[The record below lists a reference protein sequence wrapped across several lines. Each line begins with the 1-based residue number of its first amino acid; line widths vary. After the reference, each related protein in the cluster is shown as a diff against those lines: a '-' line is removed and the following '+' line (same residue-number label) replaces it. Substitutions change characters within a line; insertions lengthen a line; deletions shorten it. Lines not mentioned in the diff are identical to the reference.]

1 MARHEFFI
9 NALDIGTSQV
19 RAVIARCHP
28 EHGIH
33 LLGAGA
39 RPSEGVRKSV
49 IVNSAA
55 LAPVIRGAI
64 EEAERQARQEVTA
77 VHINIGGAHVHG
89 MTASAV
95 LNIIDGDDT
104 ITQRHLKELVD
115 KARSNGAEKGRECV
129 HAIPQEYCL
138 DGHSGIANPLGKKA
152 ARIEAPVHLI
162 SADTTMIENHG
173 RAVNDAGFMVQDIC
187 FSVIA
192 AGHAVL
198 TDQEKKDGVLLMD
211 VGGGS
216 TSYAVYHN
224 YSIYYANVFAVGGDH
239 ISNDLALGLNIPF
252 TEAEETKCSYARL
265 LRMND
270 TAPNAQRIKVVG
282 IDGKARMVLRQDVEM
297 IIDSRVEEMLQFVRD
312 DLDQRQCR
320 PRMGRGIVCTGGC
333 THLHRFLERAEKVF
347 NMPVRIGIPQ
357 LFSPQDKHP
366 GFDFY
371 ADRLEHLRDTA
382 YATVL
387 GLVRYAA
394 INELAA
400 RETREP
406 WWKRIISLS

>member
-1 MARHEFFI
+1 MARNEFYI

-33 LLGAGA
+33 LLGAGT

-49 IVNSAA
+49 IIDSAA
-55 LAPVIRGAI
+55 LAPVIRQAV
-64 EEAERQARQEVTA
+64 EDAERQARHEVTD

-89 MTASAV
+89 ATTSAI
-95 LNIIDGDDT
+95 LNILDGDDT
-104 ITQRHLKELVD
+104 ITHQHLKELVE
-115 KARSNGAEKGRECV
+115 KARSNGAEKGRECL

-138 DGHSGIANPLGKKA
+138 DGHAGIANPLGKKA

-162 SADTTMIENHG
+162 SADNTMIENHG
-173 RAVNDAGFMVQDIC
+173 RAVNDAGFTVQDIC

-211 VGGGS
+211 IGGGS

-224 YSIYYANVFAVGGDH
+224 YSIYYANVFGVGGDH
-239 ISNDLALGLNIPF
+239 ITNDLALGLRIPF
-252 TEAEETKCSYARL
+252 AEAEETKCTYARL

-270 TAPNAQRIKVVG
+270 SPPHAQRIQVTGADRKP
-282 IDGKARMVLRQDVEM
+282 RMVLRQDVEM
-297 IIDSRVEEMLQFVRD
+297 IIDSRVEELLQFVRD

-320 PRMGRGIVCTGGC
+320 PRMTRGVVCTGGC
-333 THLHRFLERAEKVF
+333 THLHRFLERVEKVF
-347 NMPVRIGIPQ
+347 DMPVRIGIPQ
-357 LFSPQDKHP
+357 LYSPHDKHP

-371 ADRLEHLRDTA
+371 ADRLEHLRDA
-382 YATVL
+382 SYATAL

-400 RETREP
+400 RESRVP
-406 WWKRIISLS
+406 LWKKILSLS